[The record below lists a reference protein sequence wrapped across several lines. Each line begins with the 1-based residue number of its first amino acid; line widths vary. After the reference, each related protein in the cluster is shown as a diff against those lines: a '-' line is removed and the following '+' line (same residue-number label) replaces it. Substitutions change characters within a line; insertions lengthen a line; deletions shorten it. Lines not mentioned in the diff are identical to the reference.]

1 MVSAPRLFFPLNKET
16 NLAYHEVTSSDQG
29 ALWQTIAY
37 IFRVISIAD
46 PASLGD
52 YAAWFVLILVFYP
65 TLNLGPW
72 RPYCPPTLTALAW
85 HQVAPLWT
93 NAFVYMIVGRMVWNF
108 VPTAKIL
115 GITAW
120 RFGLYFVLLDVV
132 YVLPPPYCLSFRE
145 LCLPQYI
152 TVRSSSKSMEQP
164 LLSRKATVFRRHCK
178 VPPSSSH
185 PMVPLPHRS
194 HGELARYS

>member
-1 MVSAPRLFFPLNKET
+1 MHDVFFPSELRQSC
-16 NLAYHEVTSSDQG
+16 LPHTSSDQG

-52 YAAWFVLILVFYP
+52 YGAWFVLILVLYP
-65 TLNLGPW
+65 QACSMAILSTDLI
-72 RPYCPPTLTALAW
+72 ASA
-85 HQVAPLWT
+85 QVAPLWT

-120 RFGLYFVLLDVV
+120 RFGLYFVMLDVV
-132 YVLPPPYCLSFRE
+132 YVLLSLSPAFRD
-145 LCLPQYI
+145 
-152 TVRSSSKSMEQP
+152 
-164 LLSRKATVFRRHCK
+164 
-178 VPPSSSH
+178 
-185 PMVPLPHRS
+185 
-194 HGELARYS
+194 